1 MIYTMS
7 YRLYYQSMAW
17 WWGKGAGKDGKAQ
30 PEARWQPK
38 DDVVCDSS
46 MRKPRAVNFNHQNY
60 FILSLSLSLSLSPS
74 LRVKY
79 APEIMLYYGLLSIW
93 GPYRELFFLGW
104 DILTIP
110 RAFNPFFHQNWDCHP
125 QSRWRRSGVAPGWAA
140 IKIIKARVSDAW
152 VNSGSRPLWYTFSV
166 GQDQASYTILIRD
179 SLVP

>member
-1 MIYTMS
+1 MQERTARPSLRRVGSPKTTLFVTVACANQGQLTLTIKTT
-7 YRLYYQSMAW
+7 LY
-17 WWGKGAGKDGKAQ
+17 
-30 PEARWQPK
+30 
-38 DDVVCDSS
+38 
-46 MRKPRAVNFNHQNY
+46 
-60 FILSLSLSLSLSPS
+60 SLSLFLSLSPS

-152 VNSGSRPLWYTFSV
+152 VNSGSRPL
-166 GQDQASYTILIRD
+166 
-179 SLVP
+179 